1 MPVGSGATGA
11 SRDRRSSFLFARGG
25 RGGAAGPIAAP
36 LSVVT
41 RIGAAALVI
50 GLLTV
55 ATDAVDGGRAN
66 DIPVRPGG
74 FGVLS
79 HGNEDGGPARPA
91 GADGGPAAEWDL
103 SSLVGRTVAAD
114 LVLATTPHTV
124 TVRRSTG
131 GEVAL
136 GRVSIPSPQ
145 LRFRFHVLSAW
156 RFSPY
161 AGAAIGAPVFHQGN
175 TADPVHD
182 ETVSGYAL
190 GAGMDVKIS
199 ESWNVAI
206 DARKVSLDGG
216 TRGPGRG
223 VAGGEDDSDSWV
235 LGVGVGFVF

>member
-1 MPVGSGATGA
+1 MGVT
-11 SRDRRSSFLFARGG
+11 RDRKPSFLFARGG

-36 LSVVT
+36 LS
-41 RIGAAALVI
+41 AAALAI

-55 ATDAVDGGRAN
+55 ATDAVYGGKAN

-79 HGNEDGGPARPA
+79 HGNEEGVPARPA
-91 GADGGPAAEWDL
+91 GADGGPGAEWDL

-114 LVLATTPHTV
+114 LVLAMTPHTV

-136 GRVSIPSPQ
+136 GRVSIPSTQ
-145 LRFRFHVLSAW
+145 LRFRYHVLSQW

-161 AGAAIGAPVFHQGN
+161 AGAAIGASVFDQGN
-175 TADPVHD
+175 TPDPAHD
-182 ETVSGYAL
+182 ETVSGDAP

-206 DARKVSLDGG
+206 DARKVFPDGAT
-216 TRGPGRG
+216 TRPGRD
-223 VAGGEDDSDSWV
+223 VAGREEDSAPWV
-235 LGVGVGFVF
+235 LGVGFGFLF

>member
-1 MPVGSGATGA
+1 MGA

-25 RGGAAGPIAAP
+25 RGGAAGPMAAP
-36 LSVVT
+36 LSVVA
-41 RIGAAALVI
+41 RIGAVALAI

-55 ATDAVDGGRAN
+55 ATDAVDGGKAN

-74 FGVLS
+74 FGDLS
-79 HGNEDGGPARPA
+79 HGNEEGVPARPA
-91 GADGGPAAEWDL
+91 GADGGPGAEWDV
-103 SSLVGRTVAAD
+103 SSLVGRTMAAD

-136 GRVSIPSPQ
+136 GRVSIPSTQ
-145 LRFRFHVLSAW
+145 LRFRYHVLSAW

-161 AGAAIGAPVFHQGN
+161 AVAAIGAPAFDQGN

-182 ETVSGYAL
+182 EPVSGEAL

-206 DARKVSLDGG
+206 DARKVFLDGG
-216 TRGPGRG
+216 ATGPGTG
-223 VAGGEDDSDSWV
+223 VAGGEEDSDPWV
-235 LGVGVGFVF
+235 PGIGFGFLF